1 MTEPPVWTL
10 ETLKEHFDAL
20 RAADREAVSTALAA
34 AEKAVAAAMAASEK
48 AILKAENAADKRA
61 EASNEIR
68 GAMVDAQ
75 KSFADKAET
84 ERRLKNLE
92 DKAIAD
98 AGRTIGASQ
107 LWAMAAAVVVA
118 VAAVVAIIFKVVP
131 GGGG

>member
-1 MTEPPVWTL
+1 MVDQPWTL

-84 ERRLKNLE
+84 ERRLKMLE
-92 DKAIAD
+92 DAHIAD
-98 AGRTIGASQ
+98 ASKTIGASQ
-107 LWAMAAAVVVA
+107 LYAAAAAIVVA
-118 VAAVVAIIFKVVP
+118 VGALITIIFKIVP
-131 GGGG
+131 GGAP